1 MGEGVFVSHLIYAET
16 NSRPTW
22 VKVYVS
28 RPVMINIVNSLD
40 ECLKGCKHI
49 TLINKKE
56 HPSVSSEII
65 HYHKSILFPP
75 MLVYVVGPNKSMCN
89 NSNAL
94 DVLIM
99 LFLGCVLPTCFP
111 T

>member
-1 MGEGVFVSHLIYAET
+1 MGEGAFVSHLIYAET

-65 HYHKSILFPP
+65 HYHKSIFI
-75 MLVYVVGPNKSMCN
+75 STDT
-89 NSNAL
+89 S
-94 DVLIM
+94 VLCWPKQIHM
-99 LFLGCVLPTCFP
+99 Q
-111 T
+111 